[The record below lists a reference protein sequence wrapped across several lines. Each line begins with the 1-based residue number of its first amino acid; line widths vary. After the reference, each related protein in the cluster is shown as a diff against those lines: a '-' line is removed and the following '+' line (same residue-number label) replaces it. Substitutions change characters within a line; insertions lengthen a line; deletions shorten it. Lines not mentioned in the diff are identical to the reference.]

1 MDISPHGAPPLAV
14 TIAVLSFCQK
24 WMLSMV
30 KKVFKISVKDDPAGA
45 LATIACLQKALQVV
59 LLKFAEIER
68 AEESQQ
74 CLARLE
80 ADVMREVKN
89 ITPYG
94 ADEGEETRA
103 MAVGHRAVQFS
114 FDQLRTTLQQ
124 RP

>member
-1 MDISPHGAPPLAV
+1 
-14 TIAVLSFCQK
+14 
-24 WMLSMV
+24 MV
-30 KKVFKISVKDDPAGA
+30 KRVFKISVKDDPAGA

-59 LLKFAEIER
+59 LLKFAEIDR
-68 AEESQQ
+68 AEDSQR
-74 CLARLE
+74 LARLE

-94 ADEGEETRA
+94 ADEEEETRA
-103 MAVGHRAVQFS
+103 MAVGHNAVQFS